1 MQPIGKK
8 GAYSLLFIGDIVGE
22 AGRAAV
28 RAILPELINGLKI
41 DFVIANCENA
51 AAGRGVTPKITE
63 DLFDFGVDVLTSGN
77 HIWDRQEIVPYI
89 KNESRLLRP
98 ANYPKSTPGSGHGIF
113 GDGRGMQIGVF
124 NLCGKLFMDSFECP
138 FNYAINLIEGL
149 RNHTNLIIL
158 DFHAEASSEKIAMG
172 WYLDGKVSA
181 VLGTHTHVQ
190 TADERILPNGTAYI
204 TDVGMTGS
212 MDSVIGM
219 DKEKSIKRFLTLMP
233 QRLEPADKNV
243 SLNGVIVELDTL
255 TGKGI
260 SIRRVT
266 MPYN

>member
-1 MQPIGKK
+1 MQPMETRAGYFI
-8 GAYSLLFIGDIVGE
+8 LFIGDIVGE

-28 RAILPELINGLKI
+28 RALLPDLINSLRI

-51 AAGRGVTPKITE
+51 AAGRGITPKITE
-63 DLFDFGVDVLTSGN
+63 DLFGFGVDVLTSGN

-98 ANYPKSTPGSGHGIF
+98 ANYPRSTPGSGHGIF
-113 GDGRGMQIGVF
+113 GDGKGIQIGVF

-138 FNYAINLIEGL
+138 FNYALNLIEEL
-149 RNHTNLIIL
+149 SMHTNLIIL

-233 QRLEPADKNV
+233 QRLEPADKNI

-266 MPYN
+266 IPYN